1 MADTINIKGLDKLNE
16 FLQQLPVKMEKNVMR
31 GSLRAGMKV
40 VLPVAKSNIHSV
52 SGELA
57 KGLKLSTNS
66 KGGKVTSSIKA
77 KGEHGYVARWVEY
90 GTKPHLITAKKG
102 GGLQLPDGRV
112 LSSVWHKGA
121 RPKPFL
127 RPSLDQQASAAVVAA
142 AEYMKARLE
151 SKHGLDTADI
161 TIEAE

>member
-1 MADTINIKGLDKLNE
+1 MQDTVHIKGLSELNN
-16 FLQQLPVKMEKNVMR
+16 FLQELPIKLEKNVLR
-31 GSLRAGMKV
+31 SSLRAGMKV
-40 VLPVAKSNIHSV
+40 VLPVAKANIHSI

-57 KGLKLSTNS
+57 KGLKLSTGS
-66 KGGKVTSSIKA
+66 KGGRVTASIKA
-77 KGEHGYVARWVEY
+77 KGEHGWVARFVEY

-121 RPKPFL
+121 RPKPFM
-127 RPSLDQQASAAVVAA
+127 RPALDQQASAAVVAA
-142 AEYMKARLE
+142 ANYMKARLE